1 MSIIS
6 ELRNDLIT
14 YKSEINSKQISI
26 YWLVLLFIAAAIASL
41 PFIKLDITVKS
52 PGIIRP
58 VDEKTDLKSSVS
70 TVIDAIYFK
79 EGDTV
84 NKGDLVIQLRKQNIG
99 IKKSMN
105 DFAILQNSQFI
116 ADLKLLTKSDRFSS
130 ATVSSLSTPVYKQQ
144 SSRFAFQLSE
154 LNAQQKK
161 VNRELYVDSIL
172 MVDKIISLKELF
184 DKQIEH
190 EKLAANI
197 RATSEQQMAV
207 WQQDLSRYQLEKS
220 QYENA
225 NSQLNEDSNF
235 YSVRAPTTGVLQNFN
250 KFYPGNSVQAGEV
263 LAVISPQATLIA
275 ECFVSTRDVGFLS
288 PGQIALFQI
297 AAFDYNYFGIL
308 TGKIISID
316 NDYTV
321 IDNQPSFKVRCRL
334 DSQQLY
340 LKNGFKGNLKKGMTL
355 QTRFVVAR
363 RSLWQLLFDKVDDWV
378 NPAGA

>member
-1 MSIIS
+1 MNFNSI
-6 ELRNDLIT
+6 NNNFVT
-14 YKSEINSKQISI
+14 YNSEINQKQISI
-26 YWLVLLFIAAAIASL
+26 YWLVLLFLVASIAAL
-41 PFIKLDITVKS
+41 PFIKLDIAVKTS
-52 PGIIRP
+52 GIIRP
-58 VDEKTDLKSSVS
+58 VDEKTELRSSVS
-70 TVIDAIYFK
+70 TVIDDIYFK

-84 NKGDLVIQLRKQNIG
+84 HKGDLVIQLRKKNIG

-105 DFAILQNSQFI
+105 DYAIIQNNQFI
-116 ADLKLLTKSDRFSS
+116 SDLKILTGSDHFSA
-130 ATVSSLSTPVYKQQ
+130 ATVSSLKSPVYKQQ
-144 SSRFAFQLSE
+144 SSRFSFQLSE

-161 VNRELYVDSIL
+161 VNRELYVDSVL

-197 RATSEQQMAV
+197 RATSEQQMAI
-207 WQQDLSRYQLEKS
+207 WQQDLSKYQLEKS

-250 KFYPGNSVQAGEV
+250 KFYAGSLVQAGEV

-275 ECFVSTRDVGFLS
+275 ECFVSTRDVGFLI
-288 PGQIALFQI
+288 PGQLTLFQV

-340 LKNGFKGNLKKGMTL
+340 LKNGFKGNLKKGMAL
-355 QTRFVVAR
+355 QARFVVTR

>member
-1 MSIIS
+1 MNFNSI
-6 ELRNDLIT
+6 NNNFVT
-14 YKSEINSKQISI
+14 YNSEINQKQISI
-26 YWLVLLFIAAAIASL
+26 YWLVLLFLVASIAAL
-41 PFIKLDITVKS
+41 PFIKLDIAVKTS
-52 PGIIRP
+52 GIIRP
-58 VDEKTDLKSSVS
+58 VDEKTELRSSVS
-70 TVIDAIYFK
+70 TVIDDIYFK

-84 NKGDLVIQLRKQNIG
+84 HKGDLVIQLRKKNIG

-105 DFAILQNSQFI
+105 DYAIIQNNQFI
-116 ADLKLLTKSDRFSS
+116 SDLKILTGSDHFSA
-130 ATVSSLSTPVYKQQ
+130 ATVSSLKSPVYKQQ
-144 SSRFAFQLSE
+144 SSRFSFQLSE

-161 VNRELYVDSIL
+161 VNRELYVDSVL

-197 RATSEQQMAV
+197 RATSEQQMAI
-207 WQQDLSRYQLEKS
+207 WQQDLSKYQLEKS

-250 KFYPGNSVQAGEV
+250 KFYAGSLVQAGEV

-275 ECFVSTRDVGFLS
+275 ECFVSTRDVGFLI
-288 PGQIALFQI
+288 PGQLTLFQV

-334 DSQQLY
+334 DSQQLC
-340 LKNGFKGNLKKGMTL
+340 LKNGFKGNLKKGMAL
-355 QTRFVVAR
+355 QARFVVTR

>member
-1 MSIIS
+1 MNFINSS
-6 ELRNDLIT
+6 DTSIT
-14 YKSEINSKQISI
+14 YNTEISRKQISI
-26 YWLVLLFIAAAIASL
+26 YWLVLAFLVASIASL
-41 PFIKLDITVKS
+41 PFIKLDISVKS

-58 VDEKTDLKSSVS
+58 VDEKTELRSSVS
-70 TVIDAIYFK
+70 TVIDSVYFK

-84 NKGDLVIQLRKQNIG
+84 YKGDIIIQLRKQNIG

-105 DFAILQNSQFI
+105 DFAIFQNNQFI
-116 ADLKLLTKSDRFSS
+116 ADLKILTKSNHFSS
-130 ATVSSLSTPVYKQQ
+130 ATISSLNSPVYKQQ

-161 VNRELYVDSIL
+161 VNRELYVDSLL
-172 MVDKIISLKELF
+172 MADKIISLKEMF

-197 RATSEQQMAV
+197 RATSEQQIAI
-207 WQQDLSRYQLEKS
+207 WQQDLSKYQLEKS

-235 YSVRAPTTGVLQNFN
+235 YSIKAPITGVLQNFN
-250 KFYPGNSVQAGEV
+250 KFYPGSLVQAGEV
-263 LAVISPQATLIA
+263 LAVVSPQATLVA
-275 ECFVSTRDVGFLS
+275 ECFVNTRDVGFLRS
-288 PGQIALFQI
+288 NQTSLFQI

-308 TGKIISID
+308 TGKILSID

-321 IDNQPSFKVRCRL
+321 IENQPSFKVRCML
-334 DSQQLY
+334 DSQQLH

-355 QTRFVVAR
+355 QARFVVAR
-363 RSLWQLLFDKVDDWV
+363 RSLWELLFDKVDDWV
-378 NPAGA
+378 NPIRA